1 VELTRTDDVHAM
13 GVLTLLRQVVALQEM
28 PSTLMVAVCQVA
40 GLVAAVLLLP
50 SAVVDL
56 AFDTDISTML
66 LQAMLVAFVAAL
78 VVSAWN
84 AERRR

>member
-1 VELTRTDDVHAM
+1 M